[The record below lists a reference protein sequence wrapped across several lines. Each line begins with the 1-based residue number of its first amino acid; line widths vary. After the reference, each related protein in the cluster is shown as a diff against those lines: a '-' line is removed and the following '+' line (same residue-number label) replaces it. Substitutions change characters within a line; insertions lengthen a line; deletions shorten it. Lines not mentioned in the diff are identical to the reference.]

1 MCMFQIYK
9 YCHYERKELQ
19 STEEKQLYE
28 YVNGEEDEGE
38 EFL

>member
-9 YCHYERKELQ
+9 YCHYERKELK
-19 STEEKQLYE
+19 STEVKQIDEYE
-28 YVNGEEDEGE
+28 DGEEDEGE